1 MKVYR
6 YFTGKDDVHFCA
18 RVTQALNEGYSLY
31 GSPTMTF
38 VLATVT
44 PAVCCKYSQ
53 RPAPKSDAT
62 ETHAILHNAAVL
74 ILTS

>member
-18 RVTQALNEGYSLY
+18 RVTKALNEGYSLY

-38 VLATVT
+38 NGSEVIVGQVVVKDVEDASEVPQGLKDALA
-44 PAVCCKYSQ
+44 Q
-53 RPAPKSDAT
+53 Q
-62 ETHAILHNAAVL
+62 
-74 ILTS
+74 

>member
-38 VLATVT
+38 NGSEVIVGQVVVKDGEDESEVPQGLKDALAQQEN
-44 PAVCCKYSQ
+44 S
-53 RPAPKSDAT
+53 
-62 ETHAILHNAAVL
+62 
-74 ILTS
+74 

>member
-18 RVTQALNEGYSLY
+18 RVTKALNEGYSLN

-38 VLATVT
+38 NGSEVIVGQVVVKDVEDESEVPQGLKDALAQQEN
-44 PAVCCKYSQ
+44 S
-53 RPAPKSDAT
+53 
-62 ETHAILHNAAVL
+62 
-74 ILTS
+74 